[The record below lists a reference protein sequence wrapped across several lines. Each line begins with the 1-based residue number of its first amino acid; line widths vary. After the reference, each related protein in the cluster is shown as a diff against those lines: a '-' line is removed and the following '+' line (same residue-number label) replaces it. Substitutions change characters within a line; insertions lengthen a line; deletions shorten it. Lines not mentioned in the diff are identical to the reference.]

1 MHDIRID
8 SFNWYIKYNIVDE
21 LLFEEDIDI
30 TKIINKLDLYN
41 K

>member
-1 MHDIRID
+1 MQDIRID
-8 SFNWYIKYNIVDE
+8 SFNRYIKYNIVDE

-30 TKIINKLDLYN
+30 TEIINKLDLYN